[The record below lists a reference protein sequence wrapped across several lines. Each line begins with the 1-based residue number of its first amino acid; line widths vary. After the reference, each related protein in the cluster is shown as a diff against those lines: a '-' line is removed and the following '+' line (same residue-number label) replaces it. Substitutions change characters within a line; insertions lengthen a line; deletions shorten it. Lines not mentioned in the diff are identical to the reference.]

1 MLGTAEMREFSLQ
14 SLVFVSSSLSPH
26 RRAHLPQP
34 SLKGLKTTHLGN
46 RVTPTAL
53 HNHLSARTACACIST
68 QARLDHAQVVLE
80 RQGAKWLP
88 YQGLA
93 AAGAV
98 SLHNR
103 NVALLLTWSISQVT
117 VALLL
122 HTLPK
127 SDYRWALPSQG
138 TSLCI
143 HLLEPRFS
151 RRPGRFLPLSASK

>member
-1 MLGTAEMREFSLQ
+1 VLPRFPNSLC
-14 SLVFVSSSLSPH
+14 SPWSSVSSSPSPH

-34 SLKGLKTTHLGN
+34 GLKGLETARLGN
-46 RVTPTAL
+46 CVTPTAP

-68 QARLDHAQVVLE
+68 QAQLNHTQVVLE

-88 YQGLA
+88 CQGLA
-93 AAGAV
+93 VAGAV

-103 NVALLLTWSISQVT
+103 NHRILLTWSISQVA